1 MSPQDKA
8 KQLVEKYLNLSVN
21 VIHTD
26 CEGDISIASGTPTQ
40 SHAKQ
45 CALICANEIRM
56 QIESSTPKD
65 DPYAN
70 LFAFDYWNEVKTEIE
85 KI

>member
-1 MSPQDKA
+1 MTPQDKA
-8 KQLVEKYLNLSVN
+8 KELVEKYTFSCRECDN
-21 VIHTD
+21 
-26 CEGDISIASGTPTQ
+26 
-40 SHAKQ
+40 AKQ
-45 CALICANEIRM
+45 CALICANEIII

-85 KI
+85 KM